1 MFQPKFRQPRNTDFQ
16 RSSCFWGSET

>member
-16 RSSCFWGSET
+16 RSSCFWWSET